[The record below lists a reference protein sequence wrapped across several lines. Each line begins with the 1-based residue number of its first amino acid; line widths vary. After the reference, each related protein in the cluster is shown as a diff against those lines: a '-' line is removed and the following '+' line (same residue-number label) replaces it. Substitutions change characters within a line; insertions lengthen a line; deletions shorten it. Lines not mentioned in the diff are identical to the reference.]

1 MLATRQTANIYIGS
15 KYILES
21 FQILGCF
28 RSSMA
33 SLLPEEIKIGPYVQ
47 ELLNAILL
55 SALSKS
61 ITLLILL
68 LRFGAF

>member
-1 MLATRQTANIYIGS
+1 M
-15 KYILES
+15 
-21 FQILGCF
+21 ILGCF

-61 ITLLILL
+61 INFTNTSIKIQGILNS
-68 LRFGAF
+68 AFWK